1 LQTNPVPKVRLGN
14 TGLEIPR
21 LGLGTSFLARP
32 NMLIP
37 EAEALETVQYA
48 LSRGINLFDTA
59 PLYGSGNAER
69 RLGKALAGVPRDS
82 FILETKVGRRVQP
95 DGNVIFDYSKD
106 GIRRSLEESLERLQM
121 DRVDIILLHDPNGAF
136 KNFREALEVF
146 PILADWRSQGIV
158 RAIGAGM
165 TRWDWPAE
173 FARNADFDCFL
184 LAGRYS
190 LLEQEAAAEFLPL
203 CQEKGIGVFI
213 GGVYNSGI
221 LATGPVPGAMYEYRA
236 ATEPI
241 KERVRQIEAICNRY
255 NVPLSLAALQFP
267 TGHPGVTSLI
277 VGAKSPAEIADNL
290 AKLEQTVPEA
300 LWDDLKQAGLVDRNV
315 PVRPAF

>member
-1 LQTNPVPKVRLGN
+1 MQTNPVPKVRLGN

-48 LSRGINLFDTA
+48 LSRGINFFDTA
-59 PLYGSGNAER
+59 PLYGSGNAEL

-82 FILETKVGRRVQP
+82 FILETKVGRLVQP
-95 DGNVIFDYSKD
+95 DGSVIFDFSKD
-106 GIRRSLEESLERLQM
+106 GIRRSLEESLQRLKM
-121 DRVDIILLHDPNGAF
+121 DRVDIVLMHDPENVF
-136 KNFREALEVF
+136 VNVRQALEVF
-146 PILADWRSQGIV
+146 PVLAGWRSQGIV

-165 TRWDWPAE
+165 NQWEWPAE

-184 LAGRYS
+184 LAGRYT
-190 LLEQEAAAEFLPL
+190 LLEQKAAAEFLPL
-203 CQEKGIGVFI
+203 CREKGIGVFV
-213 GGVYNSGI
+213 GGVYNTGI
-221 LATGPVPGAMYEYRA
+221 LATGPVSGAMYQYRE
-236 ATEPI
+236 ATEAV
-241 KERVRQIEAICNRY
+241 KERVRQLETICNRY
-255 NVPLSLAALQFP
+255 NVPLSVAALQFP

-290 AKLEQTVPEA
+290 DKFEQEIPET
-300 LWDDLKQAGLVDRNV
+300 LWEDLKQAGLVDRDV
-315 PVRPAF
+315 PVRSTF